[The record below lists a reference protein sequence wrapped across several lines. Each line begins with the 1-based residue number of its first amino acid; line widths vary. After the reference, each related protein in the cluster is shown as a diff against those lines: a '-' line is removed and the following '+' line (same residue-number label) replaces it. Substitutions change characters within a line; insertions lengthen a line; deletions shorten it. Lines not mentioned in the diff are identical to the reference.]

1 MVAGDFDQD
10 GTIELVAA
18 AMKSGLWLLDPQKDG
33 SFATTLIE
41 KNSSGFEHTTYGADL
56 DGDGKLEL
64 YVAADEQGELNQ
76 YVWNGSGF
84 TKNKIGDIPKR
95 AFYGIL
101 QLVSFKVDTISA
113 GIQRCEDHKIEHQ
126 SL

>member
-1 MVAGDFDQD
+1 MTLIVGASLTLFTVALTFKFFDVFEPFS
-10 GTIELVAA
+10 ELV
-18 AMKSGLWLLDPQKDG
+18 
-33 SFATTLIE
+33 ATTLIE

-95 AFYGIL
+95 TFTWNITVG
-101 QLVSFKVDTISA
+101 QF
-113 GIQRCEDHKIEHQ
+113 
-126 SL
+126 

>member
-1 MVAGDFDQD
+1 MSGDFDQD

-18 AMKSGLWLLDPQKDG
+18 GMKSGLWLLDPQKDG
-33 SFATTLIE
+33 SFASTLIE

-84 TKNKIGDIPKR
+84 QKNKIGDIPKR
-95 AFYGIL
+95 TFTWNI
-101 QLVSFKVDTISA
+101 TA
-113 GIQRCEDHKIEHQ
+113 GEF
-126 SL
+126 